1 MACIGKNWHRLADR
15 KKQKMTLN
23 RHRIGMHWQGFAQIL
38 VRIDRL
44 KKKGWL
50 RISPRLALDWLR
62 IGLRSTEDWPPE
74 LVQDWLQIGSGL
86 ASN

>member
-23 RHRIGMHWQGFAQIL
+23 RHRIGMHWQGFAPIL

-74 LVQDWLQIGSGL
+74 LVQDWLQIASGL